1 MMILKS
7 SGPSPFGRKVKIAA
21 AMLGLSDRIEIVK
34 TDTADPNDRIRIHNP
49 LGKIPALILD
59 DGPTLYD
66 SRVILEYLDYRAGG
80 GRIIPTPSDE
90 RFRALTEAALAD
102 GITDAAI
109 LQIYEIRFRAEA
121 AREPSWIAYQAE
133 KVERALAAFE
143 RMTPDGPRTVADIAL
158 ACALGYLDLRFE
170 GRWREGH
177 PRLVSWLA
185 NFEEDTPSF
194 EATRFKG

>member
-7 SGPSPFGRKVKIAA
+7 SGPSPFGRKIKIAA

-34 TDTADPNDRIRIHNP
+34 TDTTDPNDRIRIHNP

-80 GRIIPTPSDE
+80 GRIIPKPSDD

-109 LQIYEIRFRAEA
+109 LQIYEIRFREEA
-121 AREPSWIAYQAE
+121 SREPTWVAYQAE

-158 ACALGYLDLRFE
+158 ACALGYLDLRFA
-170 GRWREGH
+170 GHWRESH

-185 NFEEDTPSF
+185 NFEEETPSF
-194 EATRFKG
+194 EATRFRG